1 MRLPVLMLSIA
12 AALSS
17 AAAAAQQVDVTSGSV
32 AESVA
37 RLRPGEFVWAP
48 QIAPQGPMLLLVNL
62 KTQRALLFRNGVPIA
77 ATTVSTGSPGRETP
91 TGVFTILQ
99 KQVEHYSSKYDNAPM
114 PFMQR
119 LTWQGVALHAGKL
132 PGYPASHGCIRLPAE
147 FAKLLYEVTAL
158 GMTVVIS
165 DRESQPR
172 VAPSPDLLAAPDV
185 GAPQPAGAIVWTP
198 DRAPAGPVSIIISAA
213 DKRVVVLRNGT
224 EIGSAPIKIA
234 GPVAGTWAYSL
245 QSTDAQPRQ
254 WLRLSLGKDAA
265 GSPVGAAE
273 WRQFEVD
280 PAFRQ
285 AVAGVVTPGTT
296 IVVTPDSLRSTAS
309 PLTIIDAEPLDRA
322 HP

>member
-32 AESVA
+32 AQSVA
-37 RLRPGEFVWAP
+37 GLRPGEFVWAP

-62 KTQRALLFRNGVPIA
+62 KKQRALLFRNGVPIA

-254 WLRLSLGKDAA
+254 WLRLSLGKDAP
-265 GSPVGAAE
+265 SNPVSAAE

-285 AVAGVVTPGTT
+285 AVAGIVTPGTT